1 MSVPVGRPAGFVQQE
16 LPGHL
21 EMKDQAHSIF
31 QGDDQIF
38 APAAELQHPAPPQP
52 PQPGRPAA
60 LQQMSPQQAEAGNP
74 PAGDAPGQA
83 ASYGLDFREFRHA
96 GILAQFRIS

>member
-1 MSVPVGRPAGFVQQE
+1 
-16 LPGHL
+16 
-21 EMKDQAHSIF
+21 
-31 QGDDQIF
+31 
-38 APAAELQHPAPPQP
+38 
-52 PQPGRPAA
+52 
-60 LQQMSPQQAEAGNP
+60 MSPQQAEAGNP